1 MYSLSYGSLTQI
13 KNVHANTH
21 LAGSSY
27 FKCDGKNILPK
38 SKNRPNINDTG
49 KLFDRYVEA
58 CTELDYYNIGRD
70 PEVVREALWRG
81 DYYADALINYRKYMD
96 LWNSDSPK
104 RKRTYTLNKAKVRK
118 KMSAFCRLDK
128 SRKFLAFYSIS
139 FPTQAPDDILY
150 TIFNKWLT
158 NLRKHYG
165 LKSYI
170 WIVERQT
177 NGTLHFHMLCN
188 DWLDVQLINRAMA
201 KAIQGE
207 VNKGTLSWGAS
218 SEHTYNGVDVD
229 SPQFPKKRQN
239 ETREQYRARRAEARR
254 GNAETNTK
262 WIVGYLIK
270 YVTKNDTEFHRLA
283 YHSSRDV
290 SRLFTSHVINDSH
303 IDNVTALLPDE
314 AKNYTVFENKEI
326 LHYSFAFTPNN
337 ALFAR
342 LDNINNI
349 IYYEYH
355 NDD

>member
-1 MYSLSYGSLTQI
+1 MYSLSYGSLTKI

-21 LAGSSY
+21 LAGSSF
-27 FKCDGKNILPK
+27 FKCDGKSILPK
-38 SKNRPNINDTG
+38 SKIKPNINDTG

-58 CTELDYYNIGRD
+58 CTELDYYKVGRD

-96 LWNSDSPK
+96 LWRNDAPK
-104 RKRTYTLNKAKVRK
+104 RKKTYSLNKSKVRK

-128 SRKFLAFYSIS
+128 SKKFLAFYSIS
-139 FPTQAPDDILY
+139 FPTQAPDDTLY

-165 LKSYI
+165 LNSYI
-170 WIVERQT
+170 WIVERQA
-177 NGTLHFHMLCN
+177 NNTLHFHMLCN
-188 DWLDVQLINRAMA
+188 DFMNIKLINKAMA

-207 VNKGTLSWGAS
+207 VNKGALSWGAS
-218 SEHTYNGVDVD
+218 SEHLYNGVDVD
-229 SPQFPKKRQN
+229 SPQYPKKRQSEN
-239 ETREQYRARRAEARR
+239 REQYRARKAEARR
-254 GNAETNTK
+254 GDIDTNTR

-270 YVTKNDTEFHRLA
+270 YVTKNDTEFNRLA
-283 YHSSRDV
+283 YHSSRDI

-303 IDNVTALLPDE
+303 IDNIIALLPDD
-314 AKNYTVFENKEI
+314 AKKYTVFENKEI
-326 LHYSFAFTPNN
+326 LHYSFAFAPDN

-355 NDD
+355 NYE